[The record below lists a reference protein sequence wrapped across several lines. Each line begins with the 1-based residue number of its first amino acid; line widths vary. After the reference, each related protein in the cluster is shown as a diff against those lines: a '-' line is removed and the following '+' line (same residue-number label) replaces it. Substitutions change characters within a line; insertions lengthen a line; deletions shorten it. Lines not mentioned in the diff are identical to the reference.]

1 MKPLWK
7 DGMMMTTDDTNQ
19 QMFQSLAKALHG
31 AADGR
36 ARPAALFRTF
46 LSQANL
52 RPEQQ
57 TVAEFI
63 ITLMDD
69 EPNAEIRTAPDD
81 IDTGAYAEED
91 HFDATKPD
99 PTRLQAIEAE
109 LRDLR
114 EANDTMA
121 AALGACHL
129 CWGGNEECT
138 NCHGE
143 GHAGYMPPDPVLFNQ
158 LVLPAVRRVYG
169 ARKTS
174 GRVYRE

>member
-1 MKPLWK
+1 MT
-7 DGMMMTTDDTNQ
+7 MTTDNANQ
-19 QMFQSLAKALHG
+19 QMFQNLASALNG
-31 AADGR
+31 TVDGR
-36 ARPAALFRTF
+36 SRPVKLFKNF

-63 ITLMDD
+63 IALMDD
-69 EPNAEIRTAPDD
+69 EPAVEIRPAPDD
-81 IDTGAYAEED
+81 IDGGADAEED
-91 HFDATKPD
+91 HFDAPKKA
-99 PTRLQAIEAE
+99 PTRFQAVEAE
-109 LRDLR
+109 LQDLR

-138 NCHGE
+138 NCHGQ
-143 GHAGYMPPDPVLFNQ
+143 GHTGYRPPDPALFNQ

-174 GRVYRE
+174 GRVYKNSSRVRTQ

>member
-1 MKPLWK
+1 
-7 DGMMMTTDDTNQ
+7 MTTDNANQ

-31 AADGR
+31 TADGR
-36 ARPAALFRTF
+36 ARPATLFRSF

-69 EPNAEIRTAPDD
+69 EPAGESRAAPEDS
-81 IDTGAYAEED
+81 GADAEEN
-91 HFDATKPD
+91 HFDAPKPD
-99 PTRLQAIEAE
+99 PTRLQAVEAE

-129 CWGGNEECT
+129 CWGGNEACT
-138 NCHGE
+138 NCHGR
-143 GHAGYMPPDPVLFNQ
+143 GHSGFMPPDPALFNR

-169 ARKTS
+169 ARKTA
-174 GRVYRE
+174 GRAYKE